1 MCRWRRQWIP
11 RPQWHTVDADKLPI
25 DFRPPTK
32 HRADHPCVCHRSVR
46 RPAVTCPRG
55 RGLHQMVQFLMS
67 NCQWQYLSLPPPL
80 CYYQMFPGIHT
91 YTAHARFTVIFIAT
105 HEIWQ
110 AVILFLPCGFFS
122 FYQCTFFFPH
132 LISATADWMSIILR
146 HMVWP

>member
-11 RPQWHTVDADKLPI
+11 RPLWHTADADKLPI

-32 HRADHPCVCHRSVR
+32 HQADHPCVCHRSVR
-46 RPAVTCPRG
+46 QPAVTCPRA
-55 RGLHQMVQFLMS
+55 LHQMVQFLTL

-80 CYYQMFPGIHT
+80 CYYQMFPGTHT
-91 YTAHARFTVIFIAT
+91 YTAHARFTVLVIAA

-110 AVILFLPCGFFS
+110 AFILFLPSGFFS
-122 FYQCTFFFPH
+122 FYLSTFFFSR
-132 LISATADWMSIILR
+132 LISATADWMSIILP